1 MNTIRMDVNG
11 AIVWINNNLVQG
23 AMLLLDLLNRYINDL
38 IKVLEIA
45 ELCNIAYADDLSV
58 LCDGED
64 KLNLAMRI
72 IQEWGIK
79 IDITVNKKE
88 IENSNYPDLERKDR

>member
-1 MNTIRMDVNG
+1 MDVNG